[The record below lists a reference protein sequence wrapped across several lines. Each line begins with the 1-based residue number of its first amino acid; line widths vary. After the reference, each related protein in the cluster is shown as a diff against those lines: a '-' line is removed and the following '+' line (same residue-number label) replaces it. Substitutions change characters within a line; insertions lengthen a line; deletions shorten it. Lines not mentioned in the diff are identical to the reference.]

1 MLWAN
6 GLLNC
11 SLNLGYCVL
20 PIIVNSNVI
29 VMGNSSGLEG
39 TMITYYC
46 WQSRDDPPVK
56 AMVAVCTRDGY
67 WSPNPDEL
75 ECLMNSV
82 ESYHVTINSW
92 TDDSDIPLRTLSEG
106 IV

>member
-11 SLNLGYCVL
+11 SLNLGYCV
-20 PIIVNSNVI
+20 PPIVNSNVI
-29 VMGNSSGLEG
+29 VMGNSSGVEG

-46 WQSRDDPPVK
+46 WQSRDDPPVD

-67 WSPNPDEL
+67 WSPNPYEL
-75 ECLMNSV
+75 ECLINL
-82 ESYHVTINSW
+82 ESYYVTINSW
-92 TDDSDIPLRTLSEG
+92 TGDSNIPLRTLSEG
-106 IV
+106 I